1 MKYSLLLFTNNC
13 YILKQYSK
21 RPSNWIILSR
31 NSIIIQ
37 SQYILKVCYPKK
49 VKKKCISSNCF
60 TLVSFNFYFVVFF
73 LLKPVI
79 LAKAQRSNAKQFVK
93 IICKNHATCFCG
105 LFIFAL
111 LLFFYFQIHA
121 VCVKKLQVIQTVVV
135 KIIEAKTRFLFP

>member
-1 MKYSLLLFTNNC
+1 M
-13 YILKQYSK
+13 
-21 RPSNWIILSR
+21 
-31 NSIIIQ
+31 
-37 SQYILKVCYPKK
+37 
-49 VKKKCISSNCF
+49 
-60 TLVSFNFYFVVFF
+60 SFNFYFVVFF

-121 VCVKKLQVIQTVVV
+121 VCVKKNASHSDSCSQNNRSKNEISLS
-135 KIIEAKTRFLFP
+135 IITMIPLLDSQIKYLLLKAKDVELFYITLEFVFNLSISG

>member
-1 MKYSLLLFTNNC
+1 MKYFLLPFTNNC

-21 RPSNWIILSR
+21 KHQKSDNLRLR
-31 NSIIIQ
+31 NAIIIQ
-37 SQYILKVCYPKK
+37 SQYISKVCYPKK
-49 VKKKCISSNCF
+49 VKRKCISSNCF

-121 VCVKKLQVIQTVVV
+121 VCVKNCKSFRQLQS
-135 KIIEAKTRFLFP
+135 K